1 MYRALTSPLP
11 PTPLELGKDKQQ
23 QQHEDHGVSSLQV
36 RAEDQKSG
44 KETSSPAK
52 PNIEMVRCSDWGS
65 NWGSDCGSVWGR
77 AWDALAGWAGL
88 LLVVPSTSSYTYVY
102 TRDARYL

>member
-1 MYRALTSPLP
+1 M
-11 PTPLELGKDKQQ
+11 
-23 QQHEDHGVSSLQV
+23 SSLQV

-52 PNIEMVRCSDWGS
+52 PNIEMVRWSDWGS

-77 AWDALAGWAGL
+77 AWDALTGWAGL
-88 LLVVPSTSSYTYVY
+88 LLVVPSTSSYTYIREMRGIYNATLGVIKELAEE
-102 TRDARYL
+102 TCV